1 MNSQTLH
8 IKNMVCPRCIMAVRE
23 LFTRLNYSIS
33 DIKLGVAIISGNNIN
48 LQEVNKELQKL
59 GFELLEDKKSQLID
73 KIKTLVI
80 GYVHYNS
87 EIQMKSNFSDY
98 LVENIGKDYNYL
110 STLFSS
116 VENIT
121 IEKYIIKQKI
131 EKVKELI
138 IYDELN
144 LSEIAMKLNYSSI
157 AYLSTQF
164 KNETGL
170 TPTQFKN
177 MQVQNRKNINEI

>member
-1 MNSQTLH
+1 MNTQTLY
-8 IKNMVCPRCIMAVRE
+8 IKNMVCPRCIMAVRDI
-23 LFTRLNYSIS
+23 FIRNNIQIVN
-33 DIKLGVAIISGNNIN
+33 IKLGEAIIKGSQIN
-48 LQEVNKELQKL
+48 FELIKSELQKI

-73 KIKTLVI
+73 KIKTLI
-80 GYVHYNS
+80 IEYIHHGNNQPLK
-87 EIQMKSNFSDY
+87 INFSDY
-98 LVENIGKDYNYL
+98 LVSKIGKDYNYIT
-110 STLFSS
+110 SIFSS

-144 LSEIAMKLNYSSI
+144 LSEIAMNLNYSSI
-157 AYLSTQF
+157 AHLSSQF

-170 TPTQFKN
+170 TPTQFKKI
-177 MQVQNRKNINEI
+177 QLKNRRNISDI

>member
-1 MNSQTLH
+1 MNTQTLH
-8 IKNMVCPRCIMAVRE
+8 IKNMVCPRCIMAVKD
-23 LFTRLNYSIS
+23 LFIRFNYSIT
-33 DIKLGVAIISGNNIN
+33 DIKLGEAIISGDNIN
-48 LQEVNKELQKL
+48 LNEIKTELHKL
-59 GFELLEDKKSQLID
+59 GFELLEDKKSQIID

-80 GYVHYNS
+80 DYIHYNTDLP
-87 EIQMKSNFSDY
+87 MKRNFSDY
-98 LVENIGKDYNYL
+98 LVNKIGKDYNYL

-144 LSEIAMKLNYSSI
+144 LSEIAMNLNYSSI

-170 TPTQFKN
+170 TPTQFKKL
-177 MQVQNRKNINEI
+177 QIKNRKNINEI